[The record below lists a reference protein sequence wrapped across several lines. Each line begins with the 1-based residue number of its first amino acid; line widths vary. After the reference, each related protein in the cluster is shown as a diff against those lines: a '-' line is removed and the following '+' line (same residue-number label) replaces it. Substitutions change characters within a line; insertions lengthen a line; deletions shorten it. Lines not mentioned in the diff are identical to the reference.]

1 MKCKYCGVEI
11 GNSLECHL
19 CGHKQIGKTT
29 CPVCSKLIYPYQEY
43 CSNCGSPTI
52 YRKDTSIKKVTP
64 DTSVHSEQ
72 SHNYNTVSESY
83 DYKKNAYDFKDSFKQ
98 LKDLNSMN
106 YKEAFKKFQSQPRK
120 KNIQRNPKQ
129 KSFLKTMI
137 ILVICVVFIFIPV
150 AELVINTVTN
160 IVETT
165 DKATS
170 SFDGEGNT
178 DLSSFNLKQDSS
190 RGDYNQNFLNSD
202 GGAFVYQNELYI
214 SIGGQLVK
222 YDANYRK

>member
-52 YRKDTSIKKVTP
+52 YRKDNTIKKVTP
-64 DTSVHSEQ
+64 DTIVHSEQ
-72 SHNYNTVSESY
+72 SHDYNTVSESY

-106 YKEAFKKFQSQPRK
+106 YKEAFKKFQNQPRK
-120 KNIQRNPKQ
+120 KNIQRK
-129 KSFLKTMI
+129 KL
-137 ILVICVVFIFIPV
+137 
-150 AELVINTVTN
+150 
-160 IVETT
+160 
-165 DKATS
+165 
-170 SFDGEGNT
+170 
-178 DLSSFNLKQDSS
+178 
-190 RGDYNQNFLNSD
+190 
-202 GGAFVYQNELYI
+202 
-214 SIGGQLVK
+214 
-222 YDANYRK
+222 